1 MENIDEKCPLE
12 GAKTVRK
19 NVELPKE
26 IPPVRKFNFHL
37 LVKLTVLQG
46 QYTVLADVYT
56 DDDEPITCLEASVKF

>member
-1 MENIDEKCPLE
+1 MKNIDEECPLE
-12 GAKTVRK
+12 GAKTVTK

-26 IPPVRKFNFHL
+26 IPPVRKCDFQL

-56 DDDEPITCLEASVKF
+56 EGNEKITCLEASVKF